1 MSTEDGS
8 SQGSGFGGRLLVV
21 DVVAVE
27 DQEEEVLLEVE
38 SGGCHQRGDVVG
50 SSVPEVTKVVEV

>member
-50 SSVPEVTKVVEV
+50 SSVPEVTNVVEV

>member
-21 DVVAVE
+21 DVIAVE
-27 DQEEEVLLEVE
+27 DEEEELLLEVE
-38 SGGCHQRGDVVG
+38 SGGCHQRGDVVR
-50 SSVPEVTKVVEV
+50 SSVPEVNSSIY

>member
-8 SQGSGFGGRLLVV
+8 SQGSCSCRRLLVV
-21 DVVAVE
+21 DVIAME